1 MTRFGNS
8 VQSQRIE
15 VRAQESEVAGGMLCH
30 DGTEQPPT
38 ADRQSTVTRPS
49 AAWTR
54 GVVSMSE
61 KLHHQVMATTYPVYG
76 SGRGDSTATRL
87 DVAGLV

>member
-1 MTRFGNS
+1 M
-8 VQSQRIE
+8 
-15 VRAQESEVAGGMLCH
+15 AGGVLCH

-54 GVVSMSE
+54 GVVSVSE
-61 KLHHQVMATTYPVYG
+61 KLHHHIMATVYSEYG
-76 SGRGDSTATRL
+76 SERGDGTTTRL
-87 DVAGLV
+87 DVVGVV